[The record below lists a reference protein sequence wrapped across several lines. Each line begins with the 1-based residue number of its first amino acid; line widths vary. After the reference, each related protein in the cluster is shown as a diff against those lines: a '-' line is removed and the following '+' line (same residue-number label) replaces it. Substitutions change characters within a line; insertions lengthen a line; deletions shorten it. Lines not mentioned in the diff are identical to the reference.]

1 MVTRVENEI
10 CIGGKRYYD
19 SYKISS
25 NSKGEITL
33 IPSDNIQ
40 IDMSKSKFTFK
51 PKTDIKTLRHDAEF
65 LLSAMEYTEITI
77 GKHTFPYGNPHM
89 PKELRNDLQF
99 FIDLDKLLTQID
111 FEYLKPFS
119 EITESTMKKF
129 LDILSLQS
137 GRKND
142 LFTEQAHIYI
152 VAQLSRQKSKIFIMN

>member
-65 LLSAMEYTEITI
+65 CFLQWNIQKLLSV
-77 GKHTFPYGNPHM
+77 HTFPYGNPHM

-111 FEYLKPFS
+111 FEYL
-119 EITESTMKKF
+119 
-129 LDILSLQS
+129 
-137 GRKND
+137 
-142 LFTEQAHIYI
+142 
-152 VAQLSRQKSKIFIMN
+152 IF